1 MFKKV
6 LIANRG
12 EIALRIQRACKD
24 LGIKT
29 VAVYSEPDK
38 NAKYVRLSDESV
50 CIGPASSKDSYLN
63 IPAIISAAEISGADA
78 IHPGYGFLSEN
89 ATFVRIVEEHGI
101 TFIGPS
107 SQIIDIMADKGR
119 AKQCVKKAGI
129 SVVPGDNTPVNTLE
143 DALKNAKVCG
153 YPAIMKAVAG
163 GGGKGMKVVRSPKE
177 VEESF
182 SLIQKEALAA
192 FGSGSVIVEKFIE
205 NPRHIE
211 LQFLADKHKS
221 AVCLWERE
229 CSLQRRNQKV
239 LEEAP
244 SSALTAKEREKI
256 VKVTRNALNKIGYY
270 NAGTVEY
277 LYKDKEFYFIE
288 MNTRLQVEH
297 PVTEMITGIDLVR
310 AQIMIA
316 AGERL
321 EFTQEEIPLNGV
333 AFEAR
338 INAEDPK
345 TFMPSPGPIECY
357 HPPGG
362 YGVRMDTGIYIGS
375 SVSPF
380 YDSMIGKL
388 IVHASNREEALL
400 RLKRALE
407 ECVISGHGLKTTIPL
422 FLDLLENMDVQRGC
436 YHINWL
442 EKYLESKEKEA

>member
-1 MFKKV
+1 M
-6 LIANRG
+6 
-12 EIALRIQRACKD
+12 
-24 LGIKT
+24 
-29 VAVYSEPDK
+29 
-38 NAKYVRLSDESV
+38 
-50 CIGPASSKDSYLN
+50 
-63 IPAIISAAEISGADA
+63 
-78 IHPGYGFLSEN
+78 
-89 ATFVRIVEEHGI
+89 
-101 TFIGPS
+101 
-107 SQIIDIMADKGR
+107 
-119 AKQCVKKAGI
+119 
-129 SVVPGDNTPVNTLE
+129 
-143 DALKNAKVCG
+143 
-153 YPAIMKAVAG
+153 
-163 GGGKGMKVVRSPKE
+163 
-177 VEESF
+177 
-182 SLIQKEALAA
+182 
-192 FGSGSVIVEKFIE
+192 
-205 NPRHIE
+205 
-211 LQFLADKHKS
+211 
-221 AVCLWERE
+221 
-229 CSLQRRNQKV
+229 
-239 LEEAP
+239 
-244 SSALTAKEREKI
+244 
-256 VKVTRNALNKIGYY
+256 
-270 NAGTVEY
+270 
-277 LYKDKEFYFIE
+277 
-288 MNTRLQVEH
+288 EH